1 MAKLDLS
8 GMSSKKP
15 QSGKTLSFGK
25 ANSKD
30 VSEEHLPEPSPES
43 FPDFEPEPQTDDFFA
58 EPQEPEMSA
67 PEPQTD
73 IPEPIQA
80 PPQYSATT
88 YSEED
93 IIEDDEEDS
102 KKRGKGK
109 KRKNA
114 KRSKKDKKSNDD
126 EQVTID
132 QAYKKFRAKKALVGT
147 VIVIAS
153 LCLIGFGVY
162 ATFFQH
168 KLTASEATSYTNAY
182 NMQTQ
187 VQQWDTGVQGYLQ
200 ANVPTLL
207 KKSFNMSDSTVK
219 DFTVDNIAI
228 EKNKQLDDTTIQTN
242 FSCDI
247 IAGSEVSRIFCSMT
261 LTVENGKFQRAGE
274 LEILSKESYSSDGDT
289 VVESEYYSFD
299 GIEKASEDENS
310 KLKATV
316 DNFFQLGYNLSQ
328 DVSDIYQGDAALSF
342 EGKYIGL
349 TSCTLYKSTNKIG
362 FNAFIKYKIQTTSGA
377 AFDTSAYLYV
387 EKSSSGAYIIKSIN

>member
-8 GMSSKKP
+8 GMSSKKQ

-25 ANSKD
+25 ISDKD
-30 VSEEHLPEPSPES
+30 VNEEMPPEPSS
-43 FPDFEPEPQTDDFFA
+43 DFEPEPQTEDFFTA
-58 EPQEPEMSA
+58 SQEPEMPT
-67 PEPQTD
+67 PEPQID
-73 IPEPIQA
+73 IPGPIQA
-80 PPQYSATT
+80 PPQYIPPA

-93 IIEDDEEDS
+93 TVEDDEEEDN

-109 KRKNA
+109 KRKKA
-114 KRSKKDKKSNDD
+114 KKSKKGKKSNDD

-147 VIVIAS
+147 VIIIAS

-168 KLTASEATSYTNAY
+168 RLTASEATSYTNAY

-187 VQQWDTGVQGYLQ
+187 AQQWDTGVQGYLQ

-219 DFTVDNIAI
+219 DFTVDNISI
-228 EKNKQLDDTTIQTN
+228 EKNKQLDDMTIQTN

-247 IAGSEVSRIFCSMT
+247 ITGSEVSRIFCSMT

-274 LEILSKESYSSDGDT
+274 LEILSKEPYSSDGDT
-289 VVESEYYSFD
+289 VVESKYYSFE
-299 GIEKASEDENS
+299 GIDKASEDETS

-316 DNFFQLGYNLSQ
+316 DNFFQLGYNLKQ
-328 DVSDIYQGDAALSF
+328 DVSDIYQGEATLSF

-349 TSCTLYKSTNKIG
+349 TSCTLYKSTNQIG

-377 AFDTSAYLYV
+377 AFETSAYLYV